1 VQFLPFRTVVVMVT
15 AFAFFATVEVASAD
29 GGSSAGGAGAYQA
42 EALYVKRGHRGPGVR
57 LIQRKLGL
65 TADGVFG
72 RVTERT
78 VRSFQRRE
86 GLVADGIVGPQTRK
100 ALGIAHM
107 SRRSVYRRS
116 RGSRGSTR
124 LPRVMRRIAEC
135 ESGGDP
141 TAVSANGRYRGK
153 WQFSRAT
160 WRRLG
165 GTGDPAEASEALQD
179 KLAMKLY
186 RQEGTDPWP
195 VCGKS

>member
-1 VQFLPFRTVVVMVT
+1 MPFRTVVVMAT
-15 AFAFFATVEVASAD
+15 AFALFAAAEVASAD

-42 EALYVKRGHRGPGVR
+42 EALYVKRGHRGPGVA
-57 LIQRKLGL
+57 LIQRKLGI

-72 RVTERT
+72 RMTERA
-78 VRSFQRRE
+78 VRRFQRRE
-86 GLVADGIVGPQTRK
+86 GLVADGIVGPQTREE
-100 ALGIAHM
+100 LGIARM
-107 SRRSVYRRS
+107 SRRAVYRRS
-116 RGSRGSTR
+116 RGSRESTR
-124 LPRVMRRIAEC
+124 LPRIMRRIAEC

-141 TAVSANGRYRGK
+141 TAVSADGRYRGK

-195 VCGKS
+195 VCRKS